1 MPNPASLG
9 LSQDSD
15 RAAPRRCFVYIVLEF
30 VQGGPFD
37 TRLRGEGQ
45 LKDNESAFYT
55 AQIVLIFEYMHAK
68 YYLYRDLKPDNLI
81 LDMAGYVKLADFG
94 FAVYCETQTKTLCGT
109 PDYMAPEIIEKGGYG
124 KGVDW
129 WALGIVLCEM
139 LTGKT
144 PFVADDPID
153 TYKLIL
159 KNAQKWPSELE
170 GVGKAAVKKFL
181 TKSPLERM
189 GNTKLGEDEC
199 KKHKF
204 YKSIEW
210 GRLLSRDLQA
220 PYDPFVNFEDDTSN
234 FDEYPES
241 KGDPELPEYSNE
253 HPDPFVDFDES

>member
-1 MPNPASLG
+1 M
-9 LSQDSD
+9 
-15 RAAPRRCFVYIVLEF
+15 YIVLEF

-45 LKDNESAFYT
+45 LKDIESAFYT
-55 AQIVLIFEYMHAK
+55 AQIVHIFEYMHAK

-81 LDMAGYVKLADFG
+81 LDMTGYIKLADFG
-94 FAVYCETQTKTLCGT
+94 FAIYCKNMTKTLCGT

-144 PFVADDPID
+144 PFVADDPMD

-159 KNAQKWPSELE
+159 KNAPKWPSDLE
-170 GVGKAAVKKFL
+170 GAGKAAVKKYL
-181 TKSPLERM
+181 IKSPNERM
-189 GNTKLGEDEC
+189 GNGKIGSEEC

-210 GRLLSRDLQA
+210 DRLLSCDLQA
-220 PYDPFVNFEDDTSN
+220 PYDPFVNFDEDTSN

-241 KGDPELPEYSNE
+241 KGDPELPEYTIDR
-253 HPDPFVDFDES
+253 PDPFDNFNDTSLELMA